1 MSSAFAKPRHY
12 LLLAV
17 MLLAGAGLMAQ
28 AVYLHTLRTQF
39 LKNQGEKVA
48 QRIKPISAHRGMLL
62 DRNGEPLGVSAAF
75 DSIKIAPAN
84 FRKDRARWDAF
95 AQALRMD
102 MSQIDAL
109 MAARARTRYAYL
121 VRGVEPEM
129 VDAVLAQARV
139 HKITGLYRER
149 SYRRYYPLGEAAGHI
164 VGYTGGQDQGQ
175 EGLELAYD
183 RELRGTPGL
192 ERIVIDRMA
201 RPVAVLETLRAPQP
215 GKNLKLSI
223 DRRIQYLAYRELK
236 AAVSRHKAASGMA
249 VLLDVASGEVL
260 AMVNQPTFNPND
272 PQDRGGDVADRRRNR
287 AVTDPFE
294 PGSTIK
300 PFTVAGALAH
310 RSFDPHRVIDTS
322 PGYLRVARHTVRD
335 VHNYGAL
342 DMAGVIR
349 KSSNVGA
356 VQIGLSMSPAQMWET
371 FARFGFGVPTST
383 GFPGEAS
390 GLLRAAQ
397 SWRQVEQV
405 TMAFGYGVSGTALQL
420 ARAYAGLASG
430 GLLRPVSFLAVPA
443 GEQPAGE
450 RAVPADVAAEV
461 NAMLEG
467 VVGPGGTATK
477 AAIAGYRV
485 AGKTGT
491 THIAAGGSYDR
502 RRYLATFVGFA
513 PVSHPRLVLLVSLR
527 DPQGAYYGGE
537 VAAPVFQSVMAGA
550 LRMLGVAPD
559 ALPAAPLIPPAPAAT
574 PNLLQAAERRL

>member
-1 MSSAFAKPRHY
+1 MSAVFSRPRHY
-12 LLLAV
+12 LVLALL
-17 MLLAGAGLMAQ
+17 LLAGGALMVQ

-39 LKNQGEKVA
+39 LKGQGDARALRTVS
-48 QRIKPISAHRGMLL
+48 INAHRGMLL
-62 DRNGEPLGVSAAF
+62 DRNGEPLAISAPV
-75 DSIKIAPAN
+75 DSVWVVPED
-84 FRKDRARWDAF
+84 FRKARQRWPELAH
-95 AQALRMD
+95 ALGLD
-102 MSQIDAL
+102 PTQLSATV
-109 MAARARTRYAYL
+109 AARADTKFAYL
-121 VRGVEPEM
+121 RRAVPPEM
-129 VDAVLAQARV
+129 ADAALALKLPGV
-139 HKITGLYRER
+139 YRQR
-149 SYRRYYPLGEAAGHI
+149 GYRRYYPLAEAAGHV
-164 VGYTGGQDQGQ
+164 VGYTDIDDHGQG
-175 EGLELAYD
+175 GLEAAYD
-183 RELRGTPGL
+183 GHLRGTPGK
-192 ERIVIDRMA
+192 ERIVLDA
-201 RPVAVLETLRAPQP
+201 RRQRVALLETIAPPRP
-215 GKNLKLSI
+215 GKDLRLSI

-236 AAVSRHKAASGMA
+236 AAVLRHKAASGMA
-249 VLLDVASGEVL
+249 VMLDVASGEVL

-272 PQDRGGDVADRRRNR
+272 RADQDPDRRRNR

-300 PFTVAGALAH
+300 PFTVAAALAH
-310 RSFDPHRVIDTS
+310 HSFDPHRVIDTS

-356 VQIGLSMSPAQMWET
+356 VQIGLSMTPAQMWES

-420 ARAYAGLASG
+420 ARAYAALASG

-443 GEQPAGE
+443 SEQPAGE
-450 RAVPADVAAEV
+450 RALPADVAAEV

-467 VVGPGGTATK
+467 VVGPGGTAIK

-502 RRYLATFVGFA
+502 RRYLATFAGFA
-513 PVSHPRLVLLVSLR
+513 PVSNPRLVLLVSLR

-559 ALPAAPLIPPAPAAT
+559 ALPAAPLIPPTPAAT

>member
-1 MSSAFAKPRHY
+1 MSAVFSRPRHY
-12 LLLAV
+12 LVLALL
-17 MLLAGAGLMAQ
+17 LLAGGALMVQ

-39 LKNQGEKVA
+39 LKGQGDARALRTVS
-48 QRIKPISAHRGMLL
+48 INAHRGMLL
-62 DRNGEPLGVSAAF
+62 DRNGEPLAISAPV
-75 DSIKIAPAN
+75 DSVWVVPED
-84 FRKDRARWDAF
+84 FRKARQRWPELARVLGLDP
-95 AQALRMD
+95 AQLSATV
-102 MSQIDAL
+102 
-109 MAARARTRYAYL
+109 AARADTKFAYL
-121 VRGVEPEM
+121 RRAVPPEM
-129 VDAVLAQARV
+129 ADAALALKLPGV
-139 HKITGLYRER
+139 YRQR
-149 SYRRYYPLGEAAGHI
+149 GYRRYYPLAEAAGHV
-164 VGYTGGQDQGQ
+164 VGYTDIDDRGQG
-175 EGLELAYD
+175 GLEAAYD
-183 RELRGTPGL
+183 GHLRGTPGR
-192 ERIVIDRMA
+192 ERIVLDA
-201 RPVAVLETLRAPQP
+201 RRQRVALLETIAPPRPGRDLR
-215 GKNLKLSI
+215 LSI

-236 AAVSRHKAASGMA
+236 AAVLRHKAASGMA
-249 VLLDVASGEVL
+249 VMLDVASGEVL

-272 PQDRGGDVADRRRNR
+272 RADQDPDRRRNR

-300 PFTVAGALAH
+300 PFTVAAALAH
-310 RSFDPHRVIDTS
+310 HSFDPHRVIDTS

-356 VQIGLSMSPAQMWET
+356 VQIGLSMTPAQMWES

-405 TMAFGYGVSGTALQL
+405 TMAFGYGVSSTALQL
-420 ARAYAGLASG
+420 ARAYAALASG
-430 GLLRPVSFLAVPA
+430 GLLRPVSFLAVSA
-443 GEQPAGE
+443 SEQPAGE
-450 RAVPADVAAEV
+450 RALPADVAAEV

-502 RRYLATFVGFA
+502 RRYLATFAGFA
-513 PVSHPRLVLLVSLR
+513 PVSNPRLVLLVNLR

-559 ALPAAPLIPPAPAAT
+559 ALPAAPLIPSAPAAT
-574 PNLLQAAERRL
+574 PSLLQATERRL

>member
-1 MSSAFAKPRHY
+1 MSAVFSRPRHY
-12 LLLAV
+12 LVLALL
-17 MLLAGAGLMAQ
+17 LLAGGALMVQ

-39 LKNQGEKVA
+39 LKGQGDARALRTVS
-48 QRIKPISAHRGMLL
+48 INAHRGMLL
-62 DRNGEPLGVSAAF
+62 DRNGEPLAISAPV
-75 DSIKIAPAN
+75 DSVWVVPED
-84 FRKDRARWDAF
+84 FRKARQRWPELAH
-95 AQALRMD
+95 ALGLD
-102 MSQIDAL
+102 PTQLSATV
-109 MAARARTRYAYL
+109 AARADTKFAYL
-121 VRGVEPEM
+121 RRAVPPEM
-129 VDAVLAQARV
+129 ADAALALKLPGV
-139 HKITGLYRER
+139 YRQR
-149 SYRRYYPLGEAAGHI
+149 GYRRYYPLAEAAGHV
-164 VGYTGGQDQGQ
+164 VGYTDIDDHGQG
-175 EGLELAYD
+175 GLEAAYD
-183 RELRGTPGL
+183 GHLRGTPGK
-192 ERIVIDRMA
+192 ERIVLDA
-201 RPVAVLETLRAPQP
+201 RRQRVALLETIAPPRP
-215 GKNLKLSI
+215 GKDLRLSI

-236 AAVSRHKAASGMA
+236 AAVLRHKAASGMA
-249 VLLDVASGEVL
+249 VMLDVASGEVL

-272 PQDRGGDVADRRRNR
+272 RADQDPDRRRNR

-300 PFTVAGALAH
+300 PFTVAAALAH
-310 RSFDPHRVIDTS
+310 HSFDPHRVIDTS

-356 VQIGLSMSPAQMWET
+356 VQIGLSMTPAQMWES

-420 ARAYAGLASG
+420 ARAYAALASG

-443 GEQPAGE
+443 SEQPAGE
-450 RAVPADVAAEV
+450 RALPADVAAEV

-502 RRYLATFVGFA
+502 RRYLATFAGFA
-513 PVSHPRLVLLVSLR
+513 PVSNPRLVLLVSLR

-559 ALPAAPLIPPAPAAT
+559 ALPAAPLIPPTPAAT

>member
-1 MSSAFAKPRHY
+1 MSAAFSRPRHY
-12 LLLAV
+12 LVLALL
-17 MLLAGAGLMAQ
+17 LLAGGALMVQ

-39 LKNQGEKVA
+39 LKGQGDARALRTVS
-48 QRIKPISAHRGMLL
+48 INAHRGMLL
-62 DRNGEPLGVSAAF
+62 DRNGEPLAISAPV
-75 DSIKIAPAN
+75 DSVWVVPED
-84 FRKDRARWDAF
+84 FRKARQRWPELARVLGLDPTQLSATV
-95 AQALRMD
+95 
-102 MSQIDAL
+102 
-109 MAARARTRYAYL
+109 AARADTKFAYL
-121 VRGVEPEM
+121 RRAVPPEM
-129 VDAVLAQARV
+129 ADVALALKLPGV
-139 HKITGLYRER
+139 YRQR
-149 SYRRYYPLGEAAGHI
+149 GYRRYYPLAEAAGHV
-164 VGYTGGQDQGQ
+164 VGYTDIDDHGQG
-175 EGLELAYD
+175 GLEAAYD
-183 RELRGTPGL
+183 AHLRGTPGR
-192 ERIVIDRMA
+192 ERIVLDA
-201 RPVAVLETLRAPQP
+201 RRQRVALLETIAPPRP
-215 GKNLKLSI
+215 GKDLRLSL

-236 AAVSRHKAASGMA
+236 AAVLRHKAASGMA
-249 VLLDVASGEVL
+249 VMLDVASGEVL

-272 PQDRGGDVADRRRNR
+272 RADQDPDRRRNR

-300 PFTVAGALAH
+300 PFTVAAALAH

-356 VQIGLSMSPAQMWET
+356 VQIGLSMSPQQMWES

-405 TMAFGYGVSGTALQL
+405 TMAFGYGVSCTALQL
-420 ARAYAGLASG
+420 ARAYAALASG

-450 RAVPADVAAEV
+450 RALPADVAAEV

-502 RRYLATFVGFA
+502 RRYLATFAGFA
-513 PVSHPRLVLLVSLR
+513 PVSHPRLALLVSLR

-574 PNLLQAAERRL
+574 PKLLQAAERRL

>member
-1 MSSAFAKPRHY
+1 MSAVFSRPRHY
-12 LLLAV
+12 LVLVLL
-17 MLLAGAGLMAQ
+17 LLAGGALMAQ

-39 LKNQGEKVA
+39 LKGQGDARALRTVS
-48 QRIKPISAHRGMLL
+48 INAHRGMLL
-62 DRNGEPLGVSAAF
+62 DRNGEPLAISAPV
-75 DSIKIAPAN
+75 DSVWVVPED
-84 FRKDRARWDAF
+84 FRKARQRWPELAHALGLDP
-95 AQALRMD
+95 AQLSATV
-102 MSQIDAL
+102 
-109 MAARARTRYAYL
+109 AARADTRFAYL
-121 VRGVEPEM
+121 RRAVPPEM
-129 VDAVLAQARV
+129 ADAALALKLPGV
-139 HKITGLYRER
+139 YRQR
-149 SYRRYYPLGEAAGHI
+149 GYRRYYPLAEAAGHV
-164 VGYTGGQDQGQ
+164 VGYTDIDDNGQG
-175 EGLELAYD
+175 GLEAAYD
-183 RELRGTPGL
+183 GHLRGTPGR
-192 ERIVIDRMA
+192 ERIVLDA
-201 RPVAVLETLRAPQP
+201 RRQRVALLETIAPPRP
-215 GKNLKLSI
+215 GKDLKLSI

-236 AAVSRHKAASGMA
+236 AAVLRHKAASGMA
-249 VLLDVASGEVL
+249 VMLDVASGEVL

-272 PQDRGGDVADRRRNR
+272 RADQDPDRRRNR

-300 PFTVAGALAH
+300 PFTVAAALAH
-310 RSFDPHRVIDTS
+310 HSFDPHRVIDTS

-356 VQIGLSMSPAQMWET
+356 VQIGLSMSPAQMWES

-420 ARAYAGLASG
+420 ARAYAALASG

-443 GEQPAGE
+443 SEQPAGE
-450 RAVPADVAAEV
+450 RALPADVAAEV

-502 RRYLATFVGFA
+502 RRYLATFAGFA
-513 PVSHPRLVLLVSLR
+513 PVSNPRLVLLVSLR

-559 ALPAAPLIPPAPAAT
+559 ALPAAPLIPPTPAAT

>member
-1 MSSAFAKPRHY
+1 MSAAFSRPRHY
-12 LLLAV
+12 LVLTVL
-17 MLLAGAGLMAQ
+17 LLAGGALMAQ

-39 LKNQGEKVA
+39 LKDQGDARALRTVS
-48 QRIKPISAHRGMLL
+48 INAHRGMLL
-62 DRNGEPLGVSAAF
+62 DRNGEPLAISAPV
-75 DSIKIAPAN
+75 DSVWVVPADFRTAPQRWPELARVLGLAPAQLSASVAV
-84 FRKDRARWDAF
+84 RADTKF
-95 AQALRMD
+95 
-102 MSQIDAL
+102 
-109 MAARARTRYAYL
+109 AYL
-121 VRGVEPEM
+121 RRAVPPEQADAALALKIPGVFRQRG
-129 VDAVLAQARV
+129 
-139 HKITGLYRER
+139 
-149 SYRRYYPLGEAAGHI
+149 YRRYYPLAEAAGHV
-164 VGYTGGQDQGQ
+164 VGYTDIDDNGQG
-175 EGLELAYD
+175 GLEAAYD
-183 RELRGTPGL
+183 NHLRGKPGR
-192 ERIVIDRMA
+192 ERIVLDA
-201 RPVAVLETLRAPQP
+201 RRQRVALLETIAPPRP
-215 GKNLKLSI
+215 GKDLKLSI

-236 AAVSRHKAASGMA
+236 AAVVRHKAASGMA
-249 VLLDVASGEVL
+249 VMLDVASGEVL

-272 PQDRGGDVADRRRNR
+272 RNDQNPDDRRNR

-300 PFTVAGALAH
+300 PFTAAAALAH
-310 RSFDPHRVIDTS
+310 RSFDPHRVIDTA
-322 PGYLRVARHTVRD
+322 PGYMRVANHTVRD

-356 VQIGLSMSPAQMWET
+356 VQIGLSMTPQQMWES

-397 SWRQVEQV
+397 SWRRVEQV

-420 ARAYAGLASG
+420 ARAYATLASG

-443 GEQPAGE
+443 GERPAGE
-450 RAVPADVAAEV
+450 RALPADVAAEV

-477 AAIAGYRV
+477 AAITGYRV

-502 RRYLATFVGFA
+502 RRYLSTFAGFA
-513 PVSHPRLVLLVSLR
+513 PVSNPRLVLLVSLR

-537 VAAPVFQSVMAGA
+537 VAAPVFQNVMAGA
-550 LRMLGVAPD
+550 LRLLGIAPD
-559 ALPAAPLIPPAPAAT
+559 ALPTAPVLPSAPT
-574 PNLLQAAERRL
+574 PNLIQAAERQL

>member
-1 MSSAFAKPRHY
+1 MSAVFSRPRHY
-12 LLLAV
+12 LVLALLLA
-17 MLLAGAGLMAQ
+17 AGGALMVQ

-39 LKNQGEKVA
+39 LKGQGDARALRTVS
-48 QRIKPISAHRGMLL
+48 INAHRGMLL
-62 DRNGEPLGVSAAF
+62 DRNGEPLAISAPV
-75 DSIKIAPAN
+75 DSVWVVPED
-84 FRKDRARWDAF
+84 FRKARQRWPELAH
-95 AQALRMD
+95 ALGLD
-102 MSQIDAL
+102 PTQLSATV
-109 MAARARTRYAYL
+109 AARADTKFAYL
-121 VRGVEPEM
+121 RRAVPPEM
-129 VDAVLAQARV
+129 ADAALALKLPGV
-139 HKITGLYRER
+139 YRQR
-149 SYRRYYPLGEAAGHI
+149 GYRRYYPLAEAAGHV
-164 VGYTGGQDQGQ
+164 VGYTDIDDHGQG
-175 EGLELAYD
+175 GLEAAYD
-183 RELRGTPGL
+183 GHLRGTPGK
-192 ERIVIDRMA
+192 ERIVLDA
-201 RPVAVLETLRAPQP
+201 RRQRVALLETIAPPRP
-215 GKNLKLSI
+215 GKDLRLSI

-236 AAVSRHKAASGMA
+236 AAVLRHKAASGMA
-249 VLLDVASGEVL
+249 VMLDVASGEVL

-272 PQDRGGDVADRRRNR
+272 RADQDPDRRRNR

-300 PFTVAGALAH
+300 PFTVAAALAH
-310 RSFDPHRVIDTS
+310 HSFDPHRVIDTS

-356 VQIGLSMSPAQMWET
+356 VQIGLSMTPAQMWES

-420 ARAYAGLASG
+420 ARAYAALASG

-443 GEQPAGE
+443 SEQPAGE
-450 RAVPADVAAEV
+450 RALPADVAAEV

-502 RRYLATFVGFA
+502 RRYLATFAGFA
-513 PVSHPRLVLLVSLR
+513 PVSNPRLVLLVSLR

-559 ALPAAPLIPPAPAAT
+559 ALPAAPLIPPTPAAT

>member
-1 MSSAFAKPRHY
+1 MSAVFSRPRHY
-12 LLLAV
+12 LVLALL
-17 MLLAGAGLMAQ
+17 LLAGGALMVQ

-39 LKNQGEKVA
+39 LKGQGDARALRTVS
-48 QRIKPISAHRGMLL
+48 INAHRGMLL
-62 DRNGEPLGVSAAF
+62 DRNGEPLAISAPV
-75 DSIKIAPAN
+75 DSVWVVPED
-84 FRKDRARWDAF
+84 FRKARQRWPELARVLGLDPTQLSATV
-95 AQALRMD
+95 
-102 MSQIDAL
+102 
-109 MAARARTRYAYL
+109 AARADTKFAYL
-121 VRGVEPEM
+121 RRAVPPEM
-129 VDAVLAQARV
+129 ADAALALKLPGV
-139 HKITGLYRER
+139 YRQR
-149 SYRRYYPLGEAAGHI
+149 GYRRYYPLAEAAGHV
-164 VGYTGGQDQGQ
+164 VGYTDIDDHGQGGI
-175 EGLELAYD
+175 EAAYD
-183 RELRGTPGL
+183 GHLRGTPGK
-192 ERIVIDRMA
+192 ERIVLDA
-201 RPVAVLETLRAPQP
+201 RRQRVALLETIAPPRP
-215 GKNLKLSI
+215 GKDLRLSI

-236 AAVSRHKAASGMA
+236 AAVLRHKAASGMA
-249 VLLDVASGEVL
+249 VMLDVASGEVL

-272 PQDRGGDVADRRRNR
+272 RADQDPDRRRNR
-287 AVTDPFE
+287 SVTDPFE

-300 PFTVAGALAH
+300 PFTVAAALAH
-310 RSFDPHRVIDTS
+310 HSFDPHRVIDTS

-356 VQIGLSMSPAQMWET
+356 VQIGLSMTPAQMWES

-405 TMAFGYGVSGTALQL
+405 TMAFGYGVSSTALQL
-420 ARAYAGLASG
+420 ARAYAALASG
-430 GLLRPVSFLAVPA
+430 GLLRPVSFLAVSA
-443 GEQPAGE
+443 SGQAAGE
-450 RAVPADVAAEV
+450 RALPADVAAEV

-502 RRYLATFVGFA
+502 RRYLATFAGFA
-513 PVSHPRLVLLVSLR
+513 PVSNPRLVLLVNLR

-559 ALPAAPLIPPAPAAT
+559 ALPAAPLIPPT
-574 PNLLQAAERRL
+574 PGHTPKLLQAAERHL

>member
-1 MSSAFAKPRHY
+1 MSAVFSRPRHY
-12 LLLAV
+12 LVLALL
-17 MLLAGAGLMAQ
+17 LLAGGALMVQ

-39 LKNQGEKVA
+39 LKGQGDARALRTVS
-48 QRIKPISAHRGMLL
+48 INAHRGMLL
-62 DRNGEPLGVSAAF
+62 DRNGEPLAISAPV
-75 DSIKIAPAN
+75 DSVWVVPED
-84 FRKDRARWDAF
+84 FRKARQRWPELARVLGLDP
-95 AQALRMD
+95 AQLSATV
-102 MSQIDAL
+102 
-109 MAARARTRYAYL
+109 AARADTKFAYL
-121 VRGVEPEM
+121 RRAVPPEM
-129 VDAVLAQARV
+129 ADAALALKLPGV
-139 HKITGLYRER
+139 YRQR
-149 SYRRYYPLGEAAGHI
+149 GYRRYYPLAEAAGHV
-164 VGYTGGQDQGQ
+164 VGYTDIDDHGQGGI
-175 EGLELAYD
+175 EAAYD
-183 RELRGTPGL
+183 GHLRGTPGR
-192 ERIVIDRMA
+192 ERIVLDA
-201 RPVAVLETLRAPQP
+201 RRQRVALLETIAPPRPGRDLR
-215 GKNLKLSI
+215 LSI

-236 AAVSRHKAASGMA
+236 AAVLRHKAASGMA
-249 VLLDVASGEVL
+249 VMLDVASGEVL

-272 PQDRGGDVADRRRNR
+272 RADQDPDRRRNR

-300 PFTVAGALAH
+300 PFTVAAALAH
-310 RSFDPHRVIDTS
+310 HSFDPHRVIDTS

-356 VQIGLSMSPAQMWET
+356 VQIGLSMTPAQMWES

-420 ARAYAGLASG
+420 ARAYAALASG
-430 GLLRPVSFLAVPA
+430 GLLRPVSFLAVSA
-443 GEQPAGE
+443 SEQPAGE
-450 RAVPADVAAEV
+450 RALPADVAAEV

-502 RRYLATFVGFA
+502 RRYLATFAGFA
-513 PVSHPRLVLLVSLR
+513 PVSNPRLVLLVNLR

-559 ALPAAPLIPPAPAAT
+559 ALPAAPLIPPAPGHT
-574 PNLLQAAERRL
+574 PKLLQAAERHL

>member
-1 MSSAFAKPRHY
+1 MSAVFSRPRHY
-12 LLLAV
+12 LVLALLLLAS
-17 MLLAGAGLMAQ
+17 GALMAQ

-39 LKNQGEKVA
+39 LKGQGDARALRTVS
-48 QRIKPISAHRGMLL
+48 INAHRGMLL
-62 DRNGEPLGVSAAF
+62 DRNGEPLAISAPV
-75 DSIKIAPAN
+75 DSVWVVPED
-84 FRKDRARWDAF
+84 FRKARQRWPELARVLGLDPTQLSATV
-95 AQALRMD
+95 
-102 MSQIDAL
+102 
-109 MAARARTRYAYL
+109 AARADTKFAYL
-121 VRGVEPEM
+121 RRAVPPEM
-129 VDAVLAQARV
+129 ADAALALKLPGV
-139 HKITGLYRER
+139 YRQR
-149 SYRRYYPLGEAAGHI
+149 GYRRYYPLAEAAGHV
-164 VGYTGGQDQGQ
+164 VGYTDIDDNGQG
-175 EGLELAYD
+175 GLEAAYD
-183 RELRGTPGL
+183 GHLRGTPGR
-192 ERIVIDRMA
+192 ERIVLDA
-201 RPVAVLETLRAPQP
+201 RRQRVALLETIAPPRP
-215 GKNLKLSI
+215 GKDLRLSI

-236 AAVSRHKAASGMA
+236 AAVLRHKAASGMA
-249 VLLDVASGEVL
+249 VMLDVASGEVL

-272 PQDRGGDVADRRRNR
+272 RADQDPDRRRNR

-300 PFTVAGALAH
+300 PFTVAAALAH
-310 RSFDPHRVIDTS
+310 HSFDPHRVIDTS

-356 VQIGLSMSPAQMWET
+356 VQIGLSMTPQQMWES

-420 ARAYAGLASG
+420 ARAYAALASG
-430 GLLRPVSFLAVPA
+430 GLLRPVSFLAVSA
-443 GEQPAGE
+443 SEQPAGE
-450 RAVPADVAAEV
+450 RALSADVAAEV

-502 RRYLATFVGFA
+502 RRYLATFAGFA
-513 PVSHPRLVLLVSLR
+513 PVSNPRLVLLVSLR

-559 ALPAAPLIPPAPAAT
+559 ALPAAPLIPPTPAAT

>member
-1 MSSAFAKPRHY
+1 MSAVFSRPRHY
-12 LLLAV
+12 LVLALL
-17 MLLAGAGLMAQ
+17 LLAGGALMVQ

-39 LKNQGEKVA
+39 LKGQGDARALRTVS
-48 QRIKPISAHRGMLL
+48 INAHRGMLL
-62 DRNGEPLGVSAAF
+62 DRNGEPLAISAPV
-75 DSIKIAPAN
+75 DSVWVVPED
-84 FRKDRARWDAF
+84 FRKARQRWPELARVLGLDPT
-95 AQALRMD
+95 Q
-102 MSQIDAL
+102 MSATV
-109 MAARARTRYAYL
+109 AARADTKFAYL
-121 VRGVEPEM
+121 RRAVPPEM
-129 VDAVLAQARV
+129 ADAALTLKLPGV
-139 HKITGLYRER
+139 YRQR
-149 SYRRYYPLGEAAGHI
+149 GYRRYYPLAEAAGHV
-164 VGYTGGQDQGQ
+164 VGYTDIDDHGQG
-175 EGLELAYD
+175 GLEAAYD
-183 RELRGTPGL
+183 AHLRGTPGR
-192 ERIVIDRMA
+192 ERIVLDA
-201 RPVAVLETLRAPQP
+201 RRQRVALLETIAPPRP
-215 GKNLKLSI
+215 GKDLRLSL

-236 AAVSRHKAASGMA
+236 AAVLRHKAASGMA
-249 VLLDVASGEVL
+249 VMLDVASGEVL

-272 PQDRGGDVADRRRNR
+272 RADQDPDRRRNR

-300 PFTVAGALAH
+300 PFTVAAALAH

-356 VQIGLSMSPAQMWET
+356 VQIGLSMSPQQMWES

-420 ARAYAGLASG
+420 ARAYAALASG
-430 GLLRPVSFLAVPA
+430 GLLRPVSFLAVSA

-450 RAVPADVAAEV
+450 RALPADVAAEV

-502 RRYLATFVGFA
+502 RRYLATFAGFA

-559 ALPAAPLIPPAPAAT
+559 ALPAAPLIPPVPAAT

>member
-1 MSSAFAKPRHY
+1 MSAVFSRPRHY
-12 LLLAV
+12 LVLALL
-17 MLLAGAGLMAQ
+17 LLAGGALMVQ

-39 LKNQGEKVA
+39 LKGQGDARALRTVS
-48 QRIKPISAHRGMLL
+48 INAHRGMLL
-62 DRNGEPLGVSAAF
+62 DRNGEPLAISAPV
-75 DSIKIAPAN
+75 DSVWVVPED
-84 FRKDRARWDAF
+84 FRKARQRWPELAH
-95 AQALRMD
+95 ALGLD
-102 MSQIDAL
+102 PTQLSATV
-109 MAARARTRYAYL
+109 AARADTKFAYL
-121 VRGVEPEM
+121 RRAVPPEM
-129 VDAVLAQARV
+129 ADAALALKLPGV
-139 HKITGLYRER
+139 YRQR
-149 SYRRYYPLGEAAGHI
+149 GYRRYYPLAEAAGHV
-164 VGYTGGQDQGQ
+164 VGYTDIDDHGQG
-175 EGLELAYD
+175 GLEAAYD
-183 RELRGTPGL
+183 GHLRGTPGK
-192 ERIVIDRMA
+192 ERIVLDA
-201 RPVAVLETLRAPQP
+201 RRQRVALLETIAPPRP
-215 GKNLKLSI
+215 GKDLRLSI

-236 AAVSRHKAASGMA
+236 AAVLRHKAASGMA
-249 VLLDVASGEVL
+249 VMLDVASGEVL

-272 PQDRGGDVADRRRNR
+272 RADQDPDRRRNR

-300 PFTVAGALAH
+300 PFTVAAALAH

-356 VQIGLSMSPAQMWET
+356 VQIGLSMTPAQMWES

-420 ARAYAGLASG
+420 ARAYAALASG

-443 GEQPAGE
+443 SEQPAGE
-450 RAVPADVAAEV
+450 RALPADVAAEV

-502 RRYLATFVGFA
+502 RRYLATFAGFA
-513 PVSHPRLVLLVSLR
+513 PVSNPRLVLLVSLR

-559 ALPAAPLIPPAPAAT
+559 ALPAAPLIPPTPAAT

>member
-1 MSSAFAKPRHY
+1 MSAVFSRPRHY
-12 LLLAV
+12 LVLALL
-17 MLLAGAGLMAQ
+17 LLAGGALMVQ

-39 LKNQGEKVA
+39 LKGQGDARALRTVS
-48 QRIKPISAHRGMLL
+48 INAHRGMLL
-62 DRNGEPLGVSAAF
+62 DRNGEPLAISAPV
-75 DSIKIAPAN
+75 DSVWVVPED
-84 FRKDRARWDAF
+84 FRKARQRWPELARVLGLDP
-95 AQALRMD
+95 AQLSATV
-102 MSQIDAL
+102 
-109 MAARARTRYAYL
+109 AARADTKFAYL
-121 VRGVEPEM
+121 RRAVPPEM
-129 VDAVLAQARV
+129 ADAALALKLPGV
-139 HKITGLYRER
+139 YRQR
-149 SYRRYYPLGEAAGHI
+149 GYRRYYPLAEAAGHV
-164 VGYTGGQDQGQ
+164 VGYTDIDDNGQG
-175 EGLELAYD
+175 GLEAAYD
-183 RELRGTPGL
+183 AHLRGTPGR
-192 ERIVIDRMA
+192 ERIVLDA
-201 RPVAVLETLRAPQP
+201 RRQRVALLETIAPPRP
-215 GKNLKLSI
+215 GKDLRLSL

-236 AAVSRHKAASGMA
+236 SAVLRHKAASGMA
-249 VLLDVASGEVL
+249 VMLDVASGEVL

-272 PQDRGGDVADRRRNR
+272 RADQDPDRRRNR

-300 PFTVAGALAH
+300 PFTVAAALAH

-356 VQIGLSMSPAQMWET
+356 VQIGLSMSPQQMWES

-420 ARAYAGLASG
+420 ARAYAALASG

-450 RAVPADVAAEV
+450 RALPADVAAEV

-502 RRYLATFVGFA
+502 RRYLATFAGFA

-574 PNLLQAAERRL
+574 PKLLQAAERRL

>member
-1 MSSAFAKPRHY
+1 MSAVFSRPRHY
-12 LLLAV
+12 LVLALL
-17 MLLAGAGLMAQ
+17 LLAGGALMVQ

-39 LKNQGEKVA
+39 LKGQGDARALRTVS
-48 QRIKPISAHRGMLL
+48 INAHRGMLL
-62 DRNGEPLGVSAAF
+62 DRNGEPLAISAPV
-75 DSIKIAPAN
+75 DSVWVVPED
-84 FRKDRARWDAF
+84 FRKARQRWPELARVLGLDP
-95 AQALRMD
+95 AQLSATV
-102 MSQIDAL
+102 
-109 MAARARTRYAYL
+109 AARADTKFAYL
-121 VRGVEPEM
+121 RRAVPPEM
-129 VDAVLAQARV
+129 ADAALALKLPGV
-139 HKITGLYRER
+139 YRQR
-149 SYRRYYPLGEAAGHI
+149 GYRRYYPLAEAAGHV
-164 VGYTGGQDQGQ
+164 VGYTDIDDHGQGGI
-175 EGLELAYD
+175 EAAYD
-183 RELRGTPGL
+183 GHLRGTPGR
-192 ERIVIDRMA
+192 ERIVLDA
-201 RPVAVLETLRAPQP
+201 RRQRVALLETIAPPRPGRDLR
-215 GKNLKLSI
+215 LSI

-236 AAVSRHKAASGMA
+236 AAVLRHKAASGMA
-249 VLLDVASGEVL
+249 VMLDVASGEVL

-272 PQDRGGDVADRRRNR
+272 RADQDPDRRRNR

-300 PFTVAGALAH
+300 PFTVAAALAH
-310 RSFDPHRVIDTS
+310 HSFDPHRVIDTS

-356 VQIGLSMSPAQMWET
+356 VQIGLSMTPAQMWES

-405 TMAFGYGVSGTALQL
+405 TMAFGYGVSSTALQL
-420 ARAYAGLASG
+420 ARAYAALASG
-430 GLLRPVSFLAVPA
+430 GLLRPVSFLAVSA
-443 GEQPAGE
+443 SGQPAGE
-450 RAVPADVAAEV
+450 RALPADVAAEV

-477 AAIAGYRV
+477 AAIADYRV

-491 THIAAGGSYDR
+491 THIAAAGSYDR

-513 PVSHPRLVLLVSLR
+513 PVSNPRLVLLVSLR

-559 ALPAAPLIPPAPAAT
+559 ALPAAPLIPSAPAAT
-574 PNLLQAAERRL
+574 PNLLQATERRL

>member
-1 MSSAFAKPRHY
+1 MSAVFSRPRHY
-12 LLLAV
+12 LVLALL
-17 MLLAGAGLMAQ
+17 LLAGGALMVQ

-39 LKNQGEKVA
+39 LKGQGDARALRTVS
-48 QRIKPISAHRGMLL
+48 INAHRGMLL
-62 DRNGEPLGVSAAF
+62 DRNGEPLAISAPV
-75 DSIKIAPAN
+75 DSVWVVPED
-84 FRKDRARWDAF
+84 FRKARQRWPELARVLGLDP
-95 AQALRMD
+95 AQLSATV
-102 MSQIDAL
+102 
-109 MAARARTRYAYL
+109 AARADTKFAYL
-121 VRGVEPEM
+121 RRAVPPEM
-129 VDAVLAQARV
+129 ADAALALKLPGV
-139 HKITGLYRER
+139 YRQR
-149 SYRRYYPLGEAAGHI
+149 GYRRYYPLAEAAGHV
-164 VGYTGGQDQGQ
+164 VGYTDIDDNGQG
-175 EGLELAYD
+175 GLEAAYD
-183 RELRGTPGL
+183 AHLRGTPGR
-192 ERIVIDRMA
+192 ERIVLDA
-201 RPVAVLETLRAPQP
+201 RRQRVALLETIAPPRP
-215 GKNLKLSI
+215 GKDLRLSL

-236 AAVSRHKAASGMA
+236 AAVLRHKAASGMA
-249 VLLDVASGEVL
+249 VMLDVASGEVL

-272 PQDRGGDVADRRRNR
+272 RADQDPDRRRNR

-300 PFTVAGALAH
+300 PFTVAAALAH

-356 VQIGLSMSPAQMWET
+356 VQIGLSMSPQQMWES

-420 ARAYAGLASG
+420 ARAYAALASG

-450 RAVPADVAAEV
+450 RALPADVAAEV

-502 RRYLATFVGFA
+502 RRYLATFAGFA

-574 PNLLQAAERRL
+574 PKLLQAAERRL

>member
-1 MSSAFAKPRHY
+1 MSAAFSRPRHY
-12 LLLAV
+12 LVLTLL
-17 MLLAGAGLMAQ
+17 LLAGGALMVQ

-39 LKNQGEKVA
+39 LKGQGDARALRTVS
-48 QRIKPISAHRGMLL
+48 INAHRGMLL
-62 DRNGEPLGVSAAF
+62 DRNGEPLAISAPVDSVWVVPEDFRKARQRWPELARVLGLDPAQLSAAV
-75 DSIKIAPAN
+75 
-84 FRKDRARWDAF
+84 
-95 AQALRMD
+95 
-102 MSQIDAL
+102 
-109 MAARARTRYAYL
+109 AARADTKFAYL
-121 VRGVEPEM
+121 RRAVPPEM
-129 VDAVLAQARV
+129 ADAALALKLPGV
-139 HKITGLYRER
+139 YRQR
-149 SYRRYYPLGEAAGHI
+149 GYRRYYPLAEAAGHV
-164 VGYTGGQDQGQ
+164 VGYTDIDDNGQG
-175 EGLELAYD
+175 GLEAAYD
-183 RELRGTPGL
+183 AHLRGTPGR
-192 ERIVIDRMA
+192 ERIVLDA
-201 RPVAVLETLRAPQP
+201 RRQRVALLETIAPPRP
-215 GKNLKLSI
+215 GKDLRLSL

-236 AAVSRHKAASGMA
+236 AAVLRHKAASGMA
-249 VLLDVASGEVL
+249 VMLDVASGEVL

-272 PQDRGGDVADRRRNR
+272 RADQDPDRRRNR

-300 PFTVAGALAH
+300 PFTVAAALAH

-356 VQIGLSMSPAQMWET
+356 VQIGLSMSPQQMWES

-420 ARAYAGLASG
+420 ARAYAALASG

-450 RAVPADVAAEV
+450 RALPADVAAEV

-502 RRYLATFVGFA
+502 RRYLATFAGFA
-513 PVSHPRLVLLVSLR
+513 PVSHPRLVLLVNLR

-559 ALPAAPLIPPAPAAT
+559 ALPAAPLIPAAPAAT
-574 PNLLQAAERRL
+574 PKLLQAAERRL

>member
-1 MSSAFAKPRHY
+1 MSAVFSRPRHY
-12 LLLAV
+12 LVLALL
-17 MLLAGAGLMAQ
+17 LLAGGALMVQ

-39 LKNQGEKVA
+39 LKGQGDARALRTVS
-48 QRIKPISAHRGMLL
+48 INAHRGMLL
-62 DRNGEPLGVSAAF
+62 DRNGEPLAISAPV
-75 DSIKIAPAN
+75 DSVWVVPED
-84 FRKDRARWDAF
+84 FRKARQRWPELARVLGLDP
-95 AQALRMD
+95 AQLSATV
-102 MSQIDAL
+102 
-109 MAARARTRYAYL
+109 AARADTKFAYL
-121 VRGVEPEM
+121 RRAVPPEM
-129 VDAVLAQARV
+129 ADAALALKLPGV
-139 HKITGLYRER
+139 YRQR
-149 SYRRYYPLGEAAGHI
+149 GYRRYYPLAEAAGHV
-164 VGYTGGQDQGQ
+164 VGYTDIDDHGQGGI
-175 EGLELAYD
+175 EAAYD
-183 RELRGTPGL
+183 GHLRGTPGR
-192 ERIVIDRMA
+192 ERIVLDA
-201 RPVAVLETLRAPQP
+201 RRQRVALLETIAPPRPGRDLR
-215 GKNLKLSI
+215 LSI

-236 AAVSRHKAASGMA
+236 AAVLRHKAASGMA
-249 VLLDVASGEVL
+249 VMLDVASGEVL

-272 PQDRGGDVADRRRNR
+272 RADQDPDRRRNR

-300 PFTVAGALAH
+300 PFTVAAALAH
-310 RSFDPHRVIDTS
+310 HSFDPHRVIDTS

-356 VQIGLSMSPAQMWET
+356 VQIGLSMTPAQMWES

-405 TMAFGYGVSGTALQL
+405 TMAFGYGVSSTALQL
-420 ARAYAGLASG
+420 ARAYAALASG
-430 GLLRPVSFLAVPA
+430 GLLRPVSFLAVSA
-443 GEQPAGE
+443 SGQPAGE
-450 RAVPADVAAEV
+450 RALPADVAAEV

-477 AAIAGYRV
+477 AAIADYRV

-491 THIAAGGSYDR
+491 THIAAAGSYDR

-513 PVSHPRLVLLVSLR
+513 PVSNPRLVLLVSLR

-559 ALPAAPLIPPAPAAT
+559 ALPAAPLIPSAPAAT
-574 PNLLQAAERRL
+574 PSLLQATERRL

>member
-1 MSSAFAKPRHY
+1 MKAVFSRPRHALTLGV
-12 LLLAV
+12 LLLAGV
-17 MLLAGAGLMAQ
+17 GLMAQ

-39 LKNQGEKVA
+39 LRGQGDARALRTVSV
-48 QRIKPISAHRGMLL
+48 SAHRGMLL
-62 DRNGEPLGVSAAF
+62 DRNGEPLAISAPV
-75 DSIKIAPAN
+75 DSVWIVPGDFVQA
-84 FRKDRARWDAF
+84 RARWPQLARLLGMSTGQMSTIVSARPDARF
-95 AQALRMD
+95 
-102 MSQIDAL
+102 
-109 MAARARTRYAYL
+109 AYL
-121 VRGVEPEM
+121 KRAIPPELADAALALKLPGVHRQRG
-129 VDAVLAQARV
+129 
-139 HKITGLYRER
+139 
-149 SYRRYYPLGEAAGHI
+149 YRRYYPLAEAAGHVLGFTDI
-164 VGYTGGQDQGQ
+164 DDRGQA
-175 EGLELAYD
+175 GLELAYD
-183 RELRGTPGL
+183 KHLRGVPGS
-192 ERIVIDRMA
+192 ERIVLDA
-201 RPVAVLETLRAPQP
+201 RRERVALLETIAAPQP
-215 GKNLKLSI
+215 GRDLKLGI

-236 AAVSRHKAASGMA
+236 AAVRRHRAASGMA
-249 VLLDVASGEVL
+249 VMLDVESGEVL

-272 PQDRGGDVADRRRNR
+272 RGDQDPDRRRNR

-300 PFTVAGALAH
+300 PFTVAAALAH
-310 RSFDPHRVIDTS
+310 RSFDSHRIIDTA

-356 VQIGLSMSPAQMWET
+356 VQIGLSMTPQQMWES
-371 FARFGFGVPTST
+371 FAAFGFGLPTST

-390 GLLRAAQ
+390 GLLRAAG

-405 TMAFGYGVSGTALQL
+405 TMAFGYGVSTTGLQL
-420 ARAYAGLASG
+420 TRAYATLASG
-430 GLLRPVSFLAVPA
+430 GVLRPVSFLAVP
-443 GEQPAGE
+443 GRELPPGE
-450 RAVPADVAAEV
+450 RALPAAVAAEV

-491 THIAAGGSYDR
+491 THIADAGSYDR
-502 RRYLATFVGFA
+502 RRYLSTFAGFA
-513 PVSHPRLVLLVSLR
+513 PASAPRLALLVSLR
-527 DPQGAYYGGE
+527 DAQGAYYGGE

-559 ALPAAPLIPPAPAAT
+559 AVPEAPLLVPTPGSA